1 MKAKQLVTLVLRLLG
16 IYWLIQII
24 PTIALASGL
33 IFSMPQNPNESR
45 APEFLIGCIVWVACC
60 LVGVLLLVRSESWS
74 EKLVPKGTTET
85 SGTAVSFEQIQ
96 ILTFA
101 VAGVLIFAGALPQ
114 LFNSIY
120 SFFIWLHQ
128 NPDKNPYLNYS
139 FSNNPR
145 LILIAIGTSLKATL
159 GLWLFFGAHGFV
171 NFWRLLRCFG
181 TPKPPEN

>member
-1 MKAKQLVTLVLRLLG
+1 MKAKQLATLVLRLLG

-24 PTIALASGL
+24 PIIALASGL

-45 APEFLIGCIVWVACC
+45 APEVLIGCIVWVACC

-96 ILTFA
+96 VLTFA
-101 VAGVLIFAGALPQ
+101 AAGILVLAGALPQ

-120 SFFIWLHQ
+120 SIFIWLHQ
-128 NPDKNPYLNYS
+128 NPDKNPYLNNS

-145 LILIAIGTSLKATL
+145 LILSAAGTLLKAAL
-159 GLWLFFGAHGFV
+159 GLWLFFGAHGFA
-171 NFWRLLRCFG
+171 NFWRSLRNFG